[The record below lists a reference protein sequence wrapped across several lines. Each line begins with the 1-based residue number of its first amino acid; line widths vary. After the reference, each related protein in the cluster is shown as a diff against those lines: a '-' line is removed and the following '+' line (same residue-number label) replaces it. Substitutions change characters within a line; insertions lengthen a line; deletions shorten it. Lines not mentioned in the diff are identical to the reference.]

1 MDVAIDRPVDGLTDE
16 QADFHLDVL
25 TDAVRAAETYW
36 KNFLWKRSHEAY
48 APSAMLIERY
58 AARYGAGGVEELWS
72 GWFATLTS
80 DEYFVVLAGVDME
93 RIGERYGRSS
103 HRSP

>member
-1 MDVAIDRPVDGLTDE
+1 MDVAIDRPAGCSTDE

-36 KNFLWKRSHEAY
+36 KNFLWRRAHEAY
-48 APSAMLIERY
+48 RPDPALLERY
-58 AARYGAGGVEELWS
+58 AARYGDGGIAELWD

-80 DEYFVVLAGVDME
+80 DDYFIVLAGVDME
-93 RIGERYGRSS
+93 RVGDAYGGSS

>member
-1 MDVAIDRPVDGLTDE
+1 MNVAIDRPVGGLTDE

-36 KNFLWKRSHEAY
+36 KNFLWRRTHVVYRPDAALY
-48 APSAMLIERY
+48 ARH
-58 AARYGAGGVEELWS
+58 AARYGAGGIEALWD

-80 DEYFVVLAGVDME
+80 DDYFIVLAGVDME
-93 RIGERYGRSS
+93 RIGDAYGTSS